1 MDTELLIIMMVV
13 IGALIGGVT
22 NFIAIT
28 MLFRPYRALYI
39 GSWRLPFTPGL
50 IPKRKKEL
58 AEQIGKIVMNHLL
71 TADSLM
77 KKIKNE
83 AFHHELL
90 TWLQNEARSFLH
102 SEKSLQELLSHKLEV
117 DDVEE
122 KITSIAHN
130 YVDEKLEQFI
140 EQWSRR
146 TINEAFSNELLLKAD
161 SYIPQIRQ
169 LILQKGIDYFSS
181 EEGKTQLSHMIDRFL
196 AGKGKIGNMISMFL
210 GNDRLVDKIQ
220 PELMKILQDKETEAI
235 VEKLLQAEWE
245 KLKEK
250 KLGELISY
258 VGKDSIIEYVKSF
271 IVQQLPIKKFVND
284 PIRNWALNYEEK
296 LLYHLL
302 PRIITFIQEILGE
315 RLTTIL
321 KKLNLEEVI
330 KEQVNSF
337 SVQRLEQIV
346 LFIARRELKMITYL
360 GALLGGMIGFVQGII
375 AIFMS

>member
-1 MDTELLIIMMVV
+1 MDTALLIIMMVV

-77 KKIKNE
+77 KKINNE

-102 SEKSLQELLSHKLEV
+102 SEKSLQELLSHKLQV

-146 TINEAFSNELLLKAD
+146 TIYEAFSNELLLKAD

-196 AGKGKIGNMISMFL
+196 TGKGKIGNMISMFL

>member
-1 MDTELLIIMMVV
+1 MDTALLIIMMVV

-102 SEKSLQELLSHKLEV
+102 SEKSLQELLSHKLQV

-146 TINEAFSNELLLKAD
+146 TIYEAFSNELLLKAD

-258 VGKDSIIEYVKSF
+258 VGKNSIIEYVKSF

>member
-1 MDTELLIIMMVV
+1 MDTALLIIMMVV

-77 KKIKNE
+77 KKINNE

-102 SEKSLQELLSHKLEV
+102 SEKSLQELLSHKLQV

-130 YVDEKLEQFI
+130 YVDEKLDQFI